1 MSVTITRRVALMT
14 PFLAMTGLLGS
25 HVLAKDSDKGIAARL
40 KKLEKR
46 SGGRL
51 GVAVLNTATG
61 QLAGNRL
68 DERFAMCSTFKAL
81 AVAFTLSRVDRGRE
95 QLDRRIFFKEGDLVT
110 PFKAT
115 KPHLADGMTIEQL
128 CEAALIVSDS
138 TAANLLLA
146 SFGGPA
152 ALTGYLRS
160 LGDPVTRLDRIE
172 LDLNI
177 VKPGETHDTTSP
189 RAMVATLQKIILGGA
204 LSPLS
209 RTKLTNWMIASTDAA
224 AQRLRVGLPNGWRIA
239 NKPGTWNGISTNDIG
254 VIFPPGRDPI
264 VVAAYLGAAPG
275 SIKDQEAILAEVAR
289 IVAEEI

>member
-25 HVLAKDSDKGIAARL
+25 HALAKDSDKGIAARF

-81 AVAFTLSRVDRGRE
+81 AVAFTLSRVDRGQE

-189 RAMVATLQKIILGGA
+189 RAMVATLQKIILGDA
-204 LSPLS
+204 LSAAS
-209 RTKLTNWMIASTDAA
+209 RAKLTNWMIASKDAA

-264 VVAAYLGAAPG
+264 VVAAYLGEAPG
-275 SIKDQEAILAEVAR
+275 SIKDHEAILAEVAR